1 MNNNEENPQMK
12 GYEVHNNE
20 SNSNNGLAITGFIL
34 SFFIPIAGLI
44 VSIMG
49 LKKSK
54 ELNNNGK
61 GFAIAGIIISSIFL
75 GLSLIFTLLFIL
87 IFIGSYTILENTIDY
102 AEEFKDNYIDSYMCE
117 YAYDCELD
125 SSGMYSCKYE
135 DEDGIELDISC
146 SSNNKN
152 FELETAIIGDWKPFL
167 VEKDGET
174 ITASEYYGNENIDR
188 YITFTSYNFKDYTNI
203 YTNENEVT
211 GTYEIED
218 NTITLNYND
227 GKIKYIEVDV
237 FGDNNINLNLYDGD
251 TIIYFNSTE
260 ADYYE

>member
-20 SNSNNGLAITGFIL
+20 SNSNNSLAITGFIL

-49 LKKSK
+49 LKKAK
-54 ELNNNGK
+54 QIHDNGK

-102 AEEFKDNYIDSYMCE
+102 TEEFKDNLIDSYMCE

-125 SSGMYSCKYE
+125 SNGMYSCKYE
-135 DEDGIELDISC
+135 DEDGVELEISC
-146 SSNNKN
+146 SSDNK
-152 FELETAIIGDWKPFL
+152 ELDLENAIIGNWEPFL
-167 VEKDGET
+167 IEKDGEIIST
-174 ITASEYYGNENIDR
+174 NEYYGNEDINR
-188 YITFTSYNFKDYTNI
+188 YISFTSYNFKDYTNI
-203 YTNENEVT
+203 YASENEVT
-211 GTYEIED
+211 GTYEIKD
-218 NTITLNYND
+218 NSIVLKYND

-260 ADYYE
+260 GEYYE